1 MAGKSRPAGFDLKPD
16 DLKYSLWQIFKNA
29 NNDIFMK
36 IGKIFSNHLSRARLT
51 GLGLTAL
58 LIIFFIVFWVYGQ
71 EKNPAGQAQEKNP
84 TLVNVVDIDLEQEE
98 KSEIKAVGAVRPD
111 NAVEV
116 VAQSGGTVVSLDFKV
131 GDEIRQNQILARLN
145 NETALISYQNSLTG
159 ENNARLSQLQT
170 AKLADESV
178 RQAEISVQRGLE
190 SVRQAEIT
198 LANAQNNLS
207 NASDSLDKSVQDQKQ
222 AALLAWPDYLNISKN
237 GLDQI
242 DYLLD
247 VDNTNVRLPGL
258 AGNFSALDPAQAT
271 RAEASFISARTAYE
285 RTSVW
290 PATEENII
298 IALENAISLMK
309 SVQQA
314 ISQAVLALDK
324 TVTDSQFSESAKQ
337 GQKASLNSLSAL
349 LTQNLNLADRSL
361 SALENIE
368 LNRKQQLDPLASAVA
383 SAQKQLDLARLAHET
398 SLAGID
404 AARQSKTQQ
413 NQIGQAAI
421 DGASGQSYLLAEQ
434 VAKLTIKAPI
444 AGRATAQYVSIGT
457 ELSLGQKIGQIAQTD
472 RLKIEINLPATD
484 VYRLTLGQPAL
495 MNGDLEGT
503 VAQIAPAAD
512 PITKKVRVEIAFD
525 NHNEDL
531 IAGTFVPVSLP
542 IRLLSGEKTGAV
554 FVPLRAVIL
563 SQTENFVFL
572 ERDGRAVKTL
582 VALGQADGA
591 LVEIT
596 RGLNHGDR
604 LIVENNKNLADGD
617 PITVA
622 R

>member
-1 MAGKSRPAGFDLKPD
+1 
-16 DLKYSLWQIFKNA
+16 
-29 NNDIFMK
+29 
-36 IGKIFSNHLSRARLT
+36 
-51 GLGLTAL
+51 
-58 LIIFFIVFWVYGQ
+58 
-71 EKNPAGQAQEKNP
+71 
-84 TLVNVVDIDLEQEE
+84 
-98 KSEIKAVGAVRPD
+98 
-111 NAVEV
+111 
-116 VAQSGGTVVSLDFKV
+116 
-131 GDEIRQNQILARLN
+131 
-145 NETALISYQNSLTG
+145 
-159 ENNARLSQLQT
+159 
-170 AKLADESV
+170 
-178 RQAEISVQRGLE
+178 
-190 SVRQAEIT
+190 
-198 LANAQNNLS
+198 
-207 NASDSLDKSVQDQKQ
+207 
-222 AALLAWPDYLNISKN
+222 LNISKN

-457 ELSLGQKIGQIAQTD
+457 ELSPGQKIGQIAQTD